1 MNRNAARPRRLSQA
15 AVTGVVLIASLAL
28 FSAPASTYP
37 IDASEPT
44 GITRLEAY
52 TLLQK
57 PMLEQGRLKPGSLRG
72 ADDIKLPLEG
82 TGFQRPAKSAELSK
96 KLSALLGSDGA
107 AYGVAVLDITDPTNP
122 IFIEH
127 RSSMPLNAGSVGK
140 ILVALGW
147 FQALAD
153 RWPDD
158 IPARIAFLKNTRITA
173 NDFIIKDSHTVP
185 FWKQGDDML
194 RSRPLEIGDENNLY
208 TFMDWMC
215 SASSNA
221 AASMMISE
229 LMLFVHFGAEYP
241 VSAERATAFWNDTPK
256 EQLGALYTKVIT
268 EASKRSGI
276 NTGKFRQGKFFT
288 RTGKSRVPGLGSYAT
303 SGELLHYMTLMEE
316 GKLVDP
322 FSSREIKRLLYLTD
336 WRIRYASA
344 PILDDSAVY
353 YKSGSLYSCKDE
365 AGFECG
371 KYMGNRLNYLAST
384 TIVESFKE
392 NPAIN
397 YIAIVT
403 SNVLKKNSSEAHQQ
417 LAQDIHELI
426 RGIHPSPTAGA
437 AQP

>member
-1 MNRNAARPRRLSQA
+1 MSHIAARARSLSTVVAWGTA
-15 AVTGVVLIASLAL
+15 AISSLAL
-28 FSAPASTYP
+28 LAGPASSYP
-37 IDASEPT
+37 IDASEQT

-52 TLLQK
+52 TLLKQ
-57 PMLEQGRLKPGSLRG
+57 PMLEQGRLKPGSLLG
-72 ADDIKLPLEG
+72 AADIKLHLEG
-82 TGFQRPAKSAELSK
+82 RNFELPKKDPELSK
-96 KLSALLGSDGA
+96 KLSSLLGADGGS
-107 AYGVAVLDITDPTNP
+107 YGVAVLDMTDPAKP

-127 RSSMPLNAGSVGK
+127 RSNMPLNAGSVGK

-153 RWPDD
+153 RWPAD
-158 IPARIAFLKNTRITA
+158 IPARVAFLKNTRVTA

-208 TFMDWMC
+208 TFLDWMC

-221 AASMMISE
+221 AASMMMSE

-241 VSAERATAFWNDTPK
+241 VSPERAAAFWADTPK
-256 EQLGALYTKVIT
+256 AELGALFKKVIT
-268 EASKRSGI
+268 EASARNGI
-276 NTGKFRQGKFFT
+276 NTGKLRQGKLFT
-288 RTGKSRVPGLGSYAT
+288 RTGKSRVPGVGSYAT
-303 SGELLHYMTLMEE
+303 SRELLHYMTLMEE

-353 YKSGSLYSCKDE
+353 YKSGSLYSCKPE
-365 AGFECG
+365 EGFECG

-384 TIVESFKE
+384 TIVESFQE
-392 NPAIN
+392 DPALD

-417 LAQDIHELI
+417 LAEQLHELI
-426 RGIHPSPTAGA
+426 RSIHAAPMAA
-437 AQP
+437 EAQP